1 MELNYWSNGKK
12 IPLKISES
20 YRAFKDNGYMESKYK
35 SLTSNLNSKMTDL
48 ENGIILERISENQV
62 YKTNSFSSK
71 NQPEEDD
78 FLVLEAKDKTPMI
91 LTNQFI
97 IQFKP
102 DVTREEINKIND
114 SNNVKI
120 IENINWEE
128 NSYLVETTEGKA
140 VSALEM
146 ANTYHEND
154 KVIYAQPNFVRLLK
168 PMAAISNDTYVNKQ
182 WALNNTGQTGGI
194 AGEDIHISEAWE
206 ITKGN
211 KDIIIAIID
220 EGVDYKHEDLNVSDK
235 LVTGYDACYKRN
247 DPTPKSADAHGTA
260 CAGIAAAKSD
270 NNKGIAGVAP
280 ECKIMGVRIAYGVNY
295 GSGTIWVTDDAKIA
309 DGIAK
314 SVERGAD
321 VLSNSWGGGEDSQTI
336 TNAINNAKRNGRN
349 GKGCVVCFAA
359 GNEDGSVSYP
369 GSLDN
374 VITVAA
380 CNEYGERKSKT
391 SRDGEYWWGSNY
403 GPEVDVAA
411 PGVHIFTTD
420 IMNKS
425 GYSSNNYVE
434 DFNGTSAAT
443 PHVAGV
449 AALVLSVAP
458 ELKAS
463 QVEDIIRTTADDIG
477 AKGFDNYTGHGRI
490 NAFKAVSKAYEMH
503 MRSGRS

>member
-260 CAGIAAAKSD
+260 CAGIAAEK
-270 NNKGIAGVAP
+270 
-280 ECKIMGVRIAYGVNY
+280 
-295 GSGTIWVTDDAKIA
+295 
-309 DGIAK
+309 
-314 SVERGAD
+314 
-321 VLSNSWGGGEDSQTI
+321 
-336 TNAINNAKRNGRN
+336 
-349 GKGCVVCFAA
+349 
-359 GNEDGSVSYP
+359 
-369 GSLDN
+369 
-374 VITVAA
+374 VI
-380 CNEYGERKSKT
+380 
-391 SRDGEYWWGSNY
+391 
-403 GPEVDVAA
+403 
-411 PGVHIFTTD
+411 
-420 IMNKS
+420 
-425 GYSSNNYVE
+425 
-434 DFNGTSAAT
+434 
-443 PHVAGV
+443 
-449 AALVLSVAP
+449 
-458 ELKAS
+458 
-463 QVEDIIRTTADDIG
+463 II
-477 AKGFDNYTGHGRI
+477 K
-490 NAFKAVSKAYEMH
+490 E
-503 MRSGRS
+503 